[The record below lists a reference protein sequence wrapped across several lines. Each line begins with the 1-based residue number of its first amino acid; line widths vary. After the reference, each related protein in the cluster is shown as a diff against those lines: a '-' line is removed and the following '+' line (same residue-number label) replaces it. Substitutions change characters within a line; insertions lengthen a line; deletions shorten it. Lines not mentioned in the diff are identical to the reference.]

1 MRLLGLCTPHIH
13 LFLKYPSHADP
24 FHMET
29 HHDSPTR
36 SLERCNNWH
45 RFSGF
50 SPPSC
55 CCTLNILNRRVTE
68 KGDGGPKWG
77 QNSWCPWRAN
87 YFWVSLFP
95 SSTPPGP
102 LKPKTIICA
111 INRSIQVLIGLKYI
125 KPHPV
130 SKVHIPAP
138 LSILWSRRSNTAF
151 HICACIQSYT
161 RSEKRVKSFLER
173 ASLFRSQGFPRV
185 HMATEKKQEE
195 KVLFLSRN
203 KEEKRRRKTRVYSC
217 PVCGPRDPFFPTRYD
232 DAGSPTLAKK
242 EIEQKDSQ
250 LGASHKK
257 NI

>member
-1 MRLLGLCTPHIH
+1 MQTPFTWRHITTRPRGLSKDATTGIVFLVFRLQVVAALWTSSTGVWQ
-13 LFLKYPSHADP
+13 
-24 FHMET
+24 
-29 HHDSPTR
+29 R
-36 SLERCNNWH
+36 
-45 RFSGF
+45 
-50 SPPSC
+50 
-55 CCTLNILNRRVTE
+55 
-68 KGDGGPKWG
+68 KGTGVQKWG